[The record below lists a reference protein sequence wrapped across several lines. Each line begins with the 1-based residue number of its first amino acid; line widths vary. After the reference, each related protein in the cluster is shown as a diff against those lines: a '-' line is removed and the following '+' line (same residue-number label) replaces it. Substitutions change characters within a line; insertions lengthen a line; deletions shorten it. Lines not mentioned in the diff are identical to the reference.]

1 MATGAYN
8 LPTTSYNLL
17 NSQIIYDIKVKQ
29 CYVARDLK
37 QEMSTAGSTFLKA
50 SYRLS
55 DSKVI
60 TFNNKRFRCPEAFK
74 SRYLAME
81 ASDINE
87 TTFTSTRSRSGRI
100 SKMDLPGSTEG
111 AFECSTQ
118 NSEGVLQAA

>member
-50 SYRLS
+50 SYKLP
-55 DSKVI
+55 DSQV
-60 TFNNKRFRCPEAFK
+60 TFFNNERFM
-74 SRYLAME
+74 SRDTNVFHGIA
-81 ASDINE
+81 D
-87 TTFTSTRSRSGRI
+87 
-100 SKMDLPGSTEG
+100 
-111 AFECSTQ
+111 
-118 NSEGVLQAA
+118 

>member
-29 CYVARDLK
+29 CYVAR
-37 QEMSTAGSTFLKA
+37 STFLKA
-50 SYRLS
+50 SYRQS

-74 SRYLAME
+74 SSFLAME

-111 AFECSTQ
+111 AFEGSTQ